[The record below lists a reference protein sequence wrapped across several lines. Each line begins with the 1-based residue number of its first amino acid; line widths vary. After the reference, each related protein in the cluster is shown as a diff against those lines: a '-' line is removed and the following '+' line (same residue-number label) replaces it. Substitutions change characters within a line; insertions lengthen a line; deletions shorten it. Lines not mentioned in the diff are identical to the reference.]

1 MQHRQVRIVGTGK
14 YVPKRRVS
22 DTEMDRALGVPE
34 GWSRQKTNV
43 IERYFIEDETAS
55 QMGAKAAYAALE
67 SAGLT
72 FADIDC
78 LVCTSGTMEQPIPCT
93 AALIQEAMG
102 QPHAGVP
109 AFDINTTCLSFVAGL
124 DVMSYMVAAG
134 RYRYVLL
141 VSTEVASKGLN
152 WRHKESAALFGDG
165 AAAAVIGP
173 AGAEEPSKL
182 LYARMETYSA
192 GARYSEI
199 RGGGSALHASAYSA
213 DTADR
218 FLFDMQGDALFRMAS
233 QKLPA
238 FLDKLLAGAGC
249 GLDSVKLVVP
259 HQGSAMAMRLL
270 ARKLGIAD
278 DRLMSITPD
287 HGNTIAASIPMGL
300 HEAIRQRRIERGDR
314 VLLIGTSAGLSLGGV
329 VLDY

>member
-1 MQHRQVRIVGTGK
+1 MQNRKVRIVGTGK
-14 YVPKRRVS
+14 YMPKRRVS
-22 DTEMDRALGVPE
+22 DTEMDAALGVPE
-34 GWSRQKTNV
+34 GWVRKKTKV

-67 SAGLT
+67 AAGLS

-102 QPHAGVP
+102 QQQSGVP
-109 AFDINTTCLSFVAGL
+109 AFDINSTCLSFVAGL

-134 RYRYVLL
+134 RYRHVLL

-152 WRHKESAALFGDG
+152 FRHKESAALFGDG
-165 AAAAVIGP
+165 AAAVVIGP
-173 AGAEEPSKL
+173 AEVGQPSQIL
-182 LYARMETYSA
+182 CAAMETYSA
-192 GARYSEI
+192 GAHLSEI
-199 RGGGSALHASAYSA
+199 RGGGSAMPAA
-213 DTADR
+213 DYTADAAEHY
-218 FLFDMQGDALFRMAS
+218 LFDMRGDAVFRMAS
-233 QKLPA
+233 QKLPG
-238 FLDKLLAGAGC
+238 FLGKLLAGAGC
-249 GLDSVKLVVP
+249 GMDSIKLVVP

-270 ARKLGIAD
+270 ARKLGIPD
-278 DRLMSITPD
+278 DRLLCITPD

-300 HEAIRQRRIERGDR
+300 HEAIRGGRIGRGER
-314 VLLIGTSAGLSLGGV
+314 VLLLGTSAGLSLGGV